1 MAQARLRPPPPHPWN
16 PLPPLL
22 LGLSFGLAF
31 AITYRLLDG
40 RFASLVRL
48 GERFEVKTTPGVGLE
63 SLRMRYGLQRVDLQA
78 PPPEPVVPAPAPE
91 PTPEPTPE
99 PMAEATPEATV
110 GPSLP
115 PPSEPPL
122 ADPLR
127 HSFAPPAE
135 HDGRGAVVP
144 GPVPTFTGGPALP
157 EAPPLSAGSATVMPP
172 PANRR

>member
-1 MAQARLRPPPPHPWN
+1 MAQARLRPPRPHPWN

-78 PPPEPVVPAPAPE
+78 PPPEPVVQAPAPE
-91 PTPEPTPE
+91 PT
-99 PMAEATPEATV
+99 AEAMPEAAV

-115 PPSEPPL
+115 PPAEPPL

-127 HSFAPPAE
+127 RSFAPPAE
-135 HDGRGAVVP
+135 DDGRGAEVP
-144 GPVPTFTGGPALP
+144 GPVPTFTGGPSLP
-157 EAPPLSAGSATVMPP
+157 EAPPLPAGSATVMPP

>member
-1 MAQARLRPPPPHPWN
+1 MARVRPAPPHPWN

-22 LGLSFGLAF
+22 LGLTFGLAF

-63 SLRMRYGLQRVDLQA
+63 SLRMRYGLQRVDLHA
-78 PPPEPVVPAPAPE
+78 PPPEPVAPVPPPEADPAAAATAPA
-91 PTPEPTPE
+91 
-99 PMAEATPEATV
+99 AG

-115 PPSEPPL
+115 PPSAEPPL

-127 HSFAPPAE
+127 HSFAPPPE
-135 HDGRGAVVP
+135 DDGRGAVVP

>member
-1 MAQARLRPPPPHPWN
+1 MAPARVSPARSHPWN

-63 SLRMRYGLQRVDLQA
+63 SLRMRYGLQRVDLNA
-78 PPPEPVVPAPAPE
+78 PPPEAVAPAPAPAPE
-91 PTPEPTPE
+91 VEPAAPAGPT
-99 PMAEATPEATV
+99 
-110 GPSLP
+110 LP
-115 PPSEPPL
+115 PPPAEPPL
-122 ADPLR
+122 SDPLR

-135 HDGRGAVVP
+135 DDGRGAVVP

-157 EAPPLSAGSATVMPP
+157 EAPPLPAGSATVMPP